1 MKKTLAVLALLF
13 GVMSVQAAETDLIGT
28 YAIKEKGVMK
38 ELVKVSQENGK
49 FVLFEK
55 MKNGSWRQSKEPLT
69 TVSRAQFEKLLKHPY
84 SATFDGL
91 ANKGVAVFKVPGNFQ
106 EGKFKAESGFF
117 MFFALGPVEL
127 HKL

>member
-1 MKKTLAVLALLF
+1 MKKILAVLALVC
-13 GVMSVQAAETDLIGT
+13 GAVSAQAAETDLIGT
-28 YAIKEKGVMK
+28 YAVKEKGAMK
-38 ELVKVSQENGK
+38 EFLKVSQDSGK
-49 FVLFEK
+49 FVVSEK
-55 MKNGSWRQSKEPLT
+55 MKNGTWRQSKEPLA

-84 SATFDGL
+84 SAPFDGL

-117 MFFALGPVEL
+117 MFFAFGPVEL

>member
-1 MKKTLAVLALLF
+1 MKKILAVVALVC
-13 GVMSVQAAETDLIGT
+13 GAMSVQAAETDLIGV
-28 YAIKEKGVMK
+28 YAVNEKGVLK
-38 ELVKVSQENGK
+38 EFLKVSQDNGK

-55 MKNGSWRQSKEPLT
+55 IKTGTWRAEKEPLT

-84 SATFDGL
+84 SAPFDGL

-106 EGKFKAESGFF
+106 EGKFKAESGYFVF
-117 MFFALGPVEL
+117 SALGLVEL

>member
-1 MKKTLAVLALLF
+1 MKKILAVVALVCGAF
-13 GVMSVQAAETDLIGT
+13 SVQAAETDLIGV
-28 YAIKEKGVMK
+28 YAVNEKGVLK
-38 ELVKVSQENGK
+38 EFLKVSQDNGK

-55 MKNGSWRQSKEPLT
+55 RKNGTWREEKVPLT

-84 SATFDGL
+84 SAPFDGL

-106 EGKFKAESGFF
+106 EGKLKAESGYFVF
-117 MFFALGPVEL
+117 SALGLVEL